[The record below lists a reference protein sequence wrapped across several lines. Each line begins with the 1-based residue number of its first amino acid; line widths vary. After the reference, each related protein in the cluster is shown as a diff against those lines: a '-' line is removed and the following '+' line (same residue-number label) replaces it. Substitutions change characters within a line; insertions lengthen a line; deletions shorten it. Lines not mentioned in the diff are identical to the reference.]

1 MKLPATL
8 LARTALT
15 LAVSLLILFLFSMAV
30 IIYYVTGPMAR
41 QAAEDAA
48 ALMVLSAQTWAELP
62 PDTRADFENELELN
76 HGITLTVSEKPLQE
90 SGQWRPHMKLLK
102 NALESR
108 LYGVPVRMGFDKG
121 DDDLFVIE
129 FEMADRNIRLTI
141 PRNRIAPRLPFALL
155 WLATGG
161 LLVLMVTSLIMVRRL
176 TLPLERLSRA
186 VTRFGQGEQ
195 IPVLEEEG
203 PQELKALTHSF
214 NEMMQQIRALLAN
227 RTTLLA
233 GISHDLRTPI
243 ARMALAIE
251 LLPQDVETDLLQR
264 MRHDLAEMDKLIT
277 RTLQLTR
284 SLDDASRDREHL
296 DLHEFTESVLSE
308 YHNGRLRLETS
319 GPECKVFA
327 SSVALKRVLVN
338 LIDNALRYG
347 GEGPVD
353 IQLRCNLA
361 AVSIE
366 IADRGAGIPED
377 QLNQVFQPFFRL
389 ERSRNADTG
398 GSGLGLAIV
407 QQLCQANGWE
417 VSLHPREGGGLL
429 AKLTIQRSKGSA
441 GERDGAASPLLS
453 HQEPGGSTK

>member
-15 LAVSLLILFLFSMAV
+15 LAVSLLVLFLFSMAV
-30 IIYYVTGPMAR
+30 IIYYVTGPLAR

-76 HGITLTVSEKPLQE
+76 HGITLTVSDEPLQE

-102 NALESR
+102 KALESR
-108 LYGVPVRMGFDKG
+108 LYGAPVRMGFDA
-121 DDDLFVIE
+121 DDEELLLIE
-129 FEMADRNIRLTI
+129 FEMADRTIRLTI
-141 PRNRIAPRLPFALL
+141 LSNRIAPRLPFALL

-161 LLVLMVTSLIMVRRL
+161 LLVLMVTSLFMVRRL
-176 TLPLERLSRA
+176 TLPLKRLSKA

-195 IPVLEEEG
+195 IPVLTEEG
-203 PQELKALTHSF
+203 PQELRALTHSF

-243 ARMALAIE
+243 ARLALAIE

-264 MRHDLAEMDKLIT
+264 MRHDLTEMDKLIS

-284 SLDDASRDREHL
+284 GLDDASRDRENL
-296 DLHEFTESVLSE
+296 DLQGFIETILSE
-308 YHNGRLRLETS
+308 YDNHRLRLETS
-319 GPECKVFA
+319 APDCQVFA
-327 SSVALKRVLVN
+327 SPVALKRVLVN
-338 LIDNALRYG
+338 LVENALRYG
-347 GEGPVD
+347 AEGPVD
-353 IQLRCNLA
+353 IGLNCDPE
-361 AVSIE
+361 AVTIE
-366 IADRGAGIPED
+366 IADRGNGIPED
-377 QLNQVFQPFFRL
+377 QLKQVFQPFYRL
-389 ERSRNADTG
+389 EQSRNVDTG

-417 VSLHPREGGGLL
+417 VSLQPREGGGLVV
-429 AKLTIQRSKGSA
+429 KLIVPVSKKPPV
-441 GERDGAASPLLS
+441 E
-453 HQEPGGSTK
+453 QESTA